1 MQNSQK
7 LLVGSDI
14 FGSNAFLGDIA
25 SVAVSLLICTD
36 HQIFS
41 TAINDSIIQKLSA
54 AQAVPHTS
62 LESLLFVIQL
72 RRELVTVLSATSR
85 EVISAHEVVKNE
97 LTELLEREQVMMK
110 WSNNEQTRSN
120 RLSTSGERELNEEE
134 ERERAEEERE
144 IEARLE
150 KQRARHAPKEKKQV
164 DPIPVIEKKQDLDG
178 NTLVFFDTSKTEG

>member
-1 MQNSQK
+1 M
-7 LLVGSDI
+7 
-14 FGSNAFLGDIA
+14 
-25 SVAVSLLICTD
+25 
-36 HQIFS
+36 
-41 TAINDSIIQKLSA
+41 
-54 AQAVPHTS
+54 
-62 LESLLFVIQL
+62 IQL

-97 LTELLEREQVMMK
+97 LTELLEGEQVMMK

>member
-1 MQNSQK
+1 
-7 LLVGSDI
+7 
-14 FGSNAFLGDIA
+14 
-25 SVAVSLLICTD
+25 
-36 HQIFS
+36 
-41 TAINDSIIQKLSA
+41 
-54 AQAVPHTS
+54 
-62 LESLLFVIQL
+62 
-72 RRELVTVLSATSR
+72 
-85 EVISAHEVVKNE
+85 
-97 LTELLEREQVMMK
+97 MK